1 MILISRN
8 KSNGTKLQP
17 KPADLKHFIQM
28 DFEKMHAR
36 FILGCNCSMLLQV
49 VEKVKIPC
57 DLIGQGKKP
66 PNPTHSDCH
75 FRHSSSLHI
84 TEKAA

>member
-28 DFEKMHAR
+28 NFEKMHASII
-36 FILGCNCSMLLQV
+36 FGCNCSMLLQV
-49 VEKVKIPC
+49 VDKVKIPC
-57 DLIGQGKKP
+57 DLIGQGKEATTP
-66 PNPTHSDCH
+66 YTQ
-75 FRHSSSLHI
+75 
-84 TEKAA
+84 